1 MNITNEREVITM
13 INMLIEELMLA
24 KLWPIYTLLAITA
37 LYFIVWGIIE
47 K

>member
-1 MNITNEREVITM
+1 M
-13 INMLIEELMLA
+13 INMLVEELMLA
-24 KLWPIYTLLAITA
+24 QLWPVYALLAITA

>member
-1 MNITNEREVITM
+1 M
-13 INMLIEELMLA
+13 INMLIKELMLT
-24 KLWPIYTLLAITA
+24 KLWPVYALLAITA

>member
-1 MNITNEREVITM
+1 MMNA
-13 INMLIEELMLA
+13 LIEGLMLA
-24 KLWPIYTLLAITA
+24 KLWPVYVLLVVTA